1 MPSMKPSIG
10 QRDNISLDD
19 VCNLLTKRK
28 TGEDDLGQPIFTEK
42 PFMIFCSKLSI
53 TRAEFSS
60 AGQFGHKP
68 DMMLVVDSDSYDK
81 EQHLEYYG
89 KKYGIYKSFMRND
102 GFTEL
107 YCELNAGDVN
117 G

>member
-19 VCNLLTKRK
+19 VCNLLSLEK
-28 TGEDDLGQPIFTEK
+28 TGEDNLGQPIMKEK
-42 PFMIFCSKLSI
+42 PFMVFCSKLSI
-53 TRAEFSS
+53 VRAEFST
-60 AGQFGHKP
+60 AGQLGHKP

-81 EQHLEYYG
+81 EQHLDYYG
-89 KKYGIYKSFMRND
+89 KKYSVYKSFQRAD

-107 YCELNAGDVN
+107 YCEVNAGD
-117 G
+117 